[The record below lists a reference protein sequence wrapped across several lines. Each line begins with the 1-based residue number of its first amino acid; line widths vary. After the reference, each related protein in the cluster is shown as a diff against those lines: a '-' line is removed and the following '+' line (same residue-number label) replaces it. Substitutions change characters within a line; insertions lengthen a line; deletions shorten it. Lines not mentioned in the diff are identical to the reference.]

1 MINKKIFI
9 LIYYL
14 LILFFKS
21 ENIFKETMGGHS
33 PLPLGHSVLHA
44 VTVHFFSC
52 MCLTRRKGG
61 IKMSVIRCKT
71 CKNLFN
77 TAKQERYC
85 SEECR
90 KEARKKVRK
99 KWETKNPEYMKNYM
113 REYREK

>member
-1 MINKKIFI
+1 
-9 LIYYL
+9 
-14 LILFFKS
+14 
-21 ENIFKETMGGHS
+21 
-33 PLPLGHSVLHA
+33 
-44 VTVHFFSC
+44 
-52 MCLTRRKGG
+52 
-61 IKMSVIRCKT
+61 MSVIRCKT

-113 REYREK
+113 QEYREKQSRKFSLIVVQNKKSPKGL

>member
-1 MINKKIFI
+1 
-9 LIYYL
+9 
-14 LILFFKS
+14 
-21 ENIFKETMGGHS
+21 
-33 PLPLGHSVLHA
+33 
-44 VTVHFFSC
+44 
-52 MCLTRRKGG
+52 
-61 IKMSVIRCKT
+61 MSVIRCKT

-113 REYREK
+113 RGYREKQPCKFSFIVLQNTKQIKSPLKGYDIIVVKKSVFKAHCRGLFCLEDYIMN

>member
-21 ENIFKETMGGHS
+21 ENIFKETMGAYPPPSGSARTSRRHC
-33 PLPLGHSVLHA
+33 
-44 VTVHFFSC
+44 TFFLVC
-52 MCLTRRKGG
+52 VFNKKKGG

-113 REYREK
+113 RGYREK